1 MSIIPCA
8 KKHEPIII
16 LVVPLSPHTLSR
28 KKTFSYDNYAEFML
42 IEAIPQILMNRIH
55 TFKYS

>member
-16 LVVPLSPHTLSR
+16 LVVPLSHFLE